1 MNSSNPQIVQNCQV
15 HTAYTLL
22 KYTYGIVALIVGL
35 DKFFGFVT
43 HWPKY
48 VSPYIAQYLPAG
60 FTMQYLLGSVG
71 IIEIVVGLL
80 VLNKKYT
87 QIGAYILAA
96 WLGIIALNLL
106 TIGGYFDIA
115 VRDLV
120 LAVGAIAL
128 ALLSKVCCK

>member
-1 MNSSNPQIVQNCQV
+1 MVQNRQV
-15 HTAYTLL
+15 HTVYTLL
-22 KYTYGIVALIVGL
+22 KYTYGIVAIIVGL

-60 FTMQYLLGSVG
+60 FTMQYFLGSVG

-80 VLNKKYT
+80 LLSKKYT
-87 QIGAYILAA
+87 TIGAYILAI
-96 WLGIIALNLL
+96 WLVVIALNLL
-106 TIGGYFDIA
+106 TIGGYIDIA

-120 LAVGAIAL
+120 LAVGALAL
-128 ALLSKVCCK
+128 GLLSKVCCK

>member
-1 MNSSNPQIVQNCQV
+1 MNNTNPQIIQNREV

-48 VSPYIAQYLPAG
+48 VSPYIAEYLPVG
-60 FTMQYLLGSVG
+60 FTIKYFLGSVG
-71 IIEIVVGLL
+71 IIEILVGLL
-80 VLNKKYT
+80 LLSKKYT
-87 QIGAYILAA
+87 TIGAYLLAA
-96 WLGIIALNLL
+96 WLVIIALNLL

-128 ALLSKVCCK
+128 ACFSKVCCK